1 MPLTCRRTVGLL
13 VAILLV
19 VSSAHLGAAK
29 CKTTAGPFTSNLVPP
44 PACQSP
50 VGVCTIGTLDGK
62 FPETYDFVMDTL
74 VDIGGGQ
81 SAYTGHS
88 LITRTH
94 GGATILGQDTGVL
107 TFTGPTTA
115 TFVTTVNVAGGTK
128 QFAAATGQY
137 VATGQLNFVTGEATG
152 TFTATVCK

>member
-1 MPLTCRRTVGLL
+1 MPQTYRRTVGLL
-13 VAILLV
+13 VAILLA
-19 VSSAHLGAAK
+19 VSSVHPRAAT
-29 CKTTAGPFTSNLVPP
+29 CKTTEGPFTSNLVPP
-44 PACQSP
+44 PECQSP

-88 LITRTH
+88 VITRTE

-115 TFVTTVNVAGGTK
+115 TFVTTVNVVGGTR
-128 QFAAATGQY
+128 QFADATGQY
-137 VATGQLNFVTGEATG
+137 VATGQLDFATGAATG
-152 TFTATVCK
+152 TFTSTVCK